1 MVRGAQR
8 LRRAVRSLP
17 LAEGGNATA
26 FSFLTVY
33 RFTTGTIQM
42 PQTESFYLYVVV
54 DGSLRL
60 FTPSGI
66 LDYVPGQYSVSKI
79 DTPNAGHVQAFS
91 QEGDFL
97 ALAIEFTPNDVI
109 SVVLDLEGGLAQE
122 IADGTVDSG
131 VMERADRAVLSS
143 ICRLLSAAREP
154 PQLSFMG
161 KQILREIL
169 FYVLC
174 GTSGSQFLR
183 SVVNFQ
189 QAGEIYAANS
199 WIKENFRSSFTVEEL
214 AERRNMSVS
223 QFHQKFKN
231 AVGMGPLQCQKRL
244 RLTEGRCLML
254 DEEKMSPRPLWT
266 WAMRAP
272 PSSSGTT
279 GKCSAALPR
288 RRSCHCG
295 TSWRNRQFFQRNR
308 QAAVSTPLLQWKYAG
323 RSRRDR
329 SIRIRRKLIW
339 F

>member
-1 MVRGAQR
+1 
-8 LRRAVRSLP
+8 
-17 LAEGGNATA
+17 
-26 FSFLTVY
+26 
-33 RFTTGTIQM
+33 M

-174 GTSGSQFLR
+174 GASGSRFLR

-244 RLTEGRCLML
+244 RLTEGRRLML
-254 DEEKMSPRPLWT
+254 DEGKNATEAALDVGYESPLPVHPGLPENVQPLSQRGDPVT
-266 WAMRAP
+266 AGPAGEIGNFFRE
-272 PSSSGTT
+272 T
-279 GKCSAALPR
+279 GKRLCQPL
-288 RRSCHCG
+288 CYNG
-295 TSWRNRQFFQRNR
+295 
-308 QAAVSTPLLQWKYAG
+308 STPAG
-323 RSRRDR
+323 AGGTDR
-329 SIRIRRKLIW
+329 SEYGGS
-339 F
+339 